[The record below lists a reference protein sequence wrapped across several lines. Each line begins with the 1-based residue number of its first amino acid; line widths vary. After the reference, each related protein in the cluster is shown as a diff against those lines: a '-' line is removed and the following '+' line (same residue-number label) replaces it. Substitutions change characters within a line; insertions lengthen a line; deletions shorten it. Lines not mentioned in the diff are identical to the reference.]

1 MSWRRLGE
9 LINHFPRDSAT
20 RNEVVGERNDWG
32 RVEHLLADLIDITQ
46 QWDWAI
52 VGNKKNPRPEAVT
65 RPTDA
70 TKRAT
75 WSEKEREDRLLELA
89 GRR

>member
-1 MSWRRLGE
+1 MIGE
-9 LINHFPRDSAT
+9 
-20 RNEVVGERNDWG
+20 GNDWG

-46 QWDWAI
+46 SWDWAI
-52 VGNKKNPRPEAVT
+52 VGNKKNPRPELVA

-70 TKRAT
+70 TKRAK
-75 WSEKEREDRLLELA
+75 WSDTEREQRLLELA